1 MSASCDGAIRYVTR
15 AATQTAEPAPYLIA
29 LTGPAGCGK
38 STAAR
43 LLGHASRGG
52 AERVRFAGPI
62 KAALRAIGL
71 TEAQTDGDEKEIPC
85 DLLCGKTPRQAM
97 QLLGAEWGRDL
108 IGSDLWVRTA
118 MHRVYELR
126 AHGRNIVIDD
136 CRFDNEAIA
145 VREAGG
151 HVIYLTGRCDDSV
164 PSHASEAG
172 VSPRYLSGYAS
183 SAGSPAKTAREILRA
198 CGVYYPS
205 I

>member
-1 MSASCDGAIRYVTR
+1 MSASCDGAILRIR
-15 AATQTAEPAPYLIA
+15 QEALHTAESPPYLIA

-43 LLGHASRGG
+43 LLGHMSRGG

-71 TEAQTDGDEKEIPC
+71 TEAQTDGNEKEIPL

-97 QLLGAEWGRDL
+97 QTLGKEWGRDL
-108 IGSDLWVRTA
+108 IGSDLWARAA
-118 MHRVYELR
+118 MHRVHALR
-126 AHGRNIVIDD
+126 ARGRNVVIDD

-151 HVIYLTGRCDDSV
+151 HVIYLTGRWDATV
-164 PSHASEAG
+164 PTHASEAG
-172 VSPRYLSGYAS
+172 VSIRHLSGYVS
-183 SAGSPAKTAREILRA
+183 SAGSPERTARDILRA
-198 CGVYYPS
+198 CGVFFPLA
-205 I
+205 